1 MIMVWTEQGQSIANS
16 KNINDHPEFIAL
28 LFQITIF
35 GLNKIGRHN
44 GQISIIFRK
53 KQNFP
58 KNHGLII
65 GCIKVA
71 SVKLL

>member
-16 KNINDHPEFIAL
+16 KNIIDHPEFFAL

-44 GQISIIFRK
+44 GQISIIFR
-53 KQNFP
+53 
-58 KNHGLII
+58 
-65 GCIKVA
+65 
-71 SVKLL
+71 